1 MIGPVTSLVVAG
13 VFGAAAWLAELADL
27 NGLVVAVPS
36 YLAAINVVLAIFNTI
51 PAAPLDGGRI
61 LRAAVWAWQGD
72 RFSATVLAAQAGRIF
87 GSSLIAL
94 GLLLAIG
101 GISGGLWWMLLGLF
115 IVTMASAEEHH
126 ARTSTALAGIRVAT
140 SFKSGR

>member
-36 YLAAINVVLAIFNTI
+36 LLAAINVVLAVFNTI

-87 GSSLIAL
+87 GLSLIAL

-115 IVTMASAEEHH
+115 IITMASAEEHH
-126 ARTSTALAGIRVAT
+126 ARTSTALAGIRV
-140 SFKSGR
+140 RDVI

>member
-72 RFSATVLAAQAGRIF
+72 RFSATVLAAQAGRICR
-87 GSSLIAL
+87 SCWRHTAIAAVIPRRR
-94 GLLLAIG
+94 AI
-101 GISGGLWWMLLGLF
+101 M
-115 IVTMASAEEHH
+115 
-126 ARTSTALAGIRVAT
+126 R
-140 SFKSGR
+140 GR